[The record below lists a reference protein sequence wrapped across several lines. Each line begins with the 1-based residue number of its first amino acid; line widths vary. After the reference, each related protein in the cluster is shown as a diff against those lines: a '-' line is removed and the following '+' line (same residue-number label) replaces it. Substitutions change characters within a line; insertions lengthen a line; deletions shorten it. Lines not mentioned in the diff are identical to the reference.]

1 MKRPGSLTGSIHL
14 PDVQLNFH
22 LSFGNDHKE
31 VAEIKGE
38 EAKIIGNVL
47 NQALRF
53 SPELQEVMSNFADY
67 LESAVGKAREGGGQ
81 DPGT

>member
-1 MKRPGSLTGSIHL
+1 MKRPGSLTGVIHL
-14 PDVQLNFH
+14 PDVQMNFH
-22 LSFGNDHKE
+22 MSFGDDHKE
-31 VAEIKGE
+31 VVEIKGE
-38 EAKIIGNVL
+38 EAKIICNVL

-67 LESAVGKAREGGGQ
+67 LESSVEKAREGDGQ